1 MKRYLLIISLFSL
14 IFASCTSAQFSSAVK
29 TANDLLVNEQELT
42 TTDVISGLKEA
53 LVKGAEYS
61 TGSASQIDG
70 YFKNPEIK
78 IPFPP
83 EIENVQVKLRQLG
96 LNKPV
101 DDFILSINRAAEK
114 AAIEAKP
121 LFVDAITSMTIEDAW
136 AILKGDDHAATS
148 YLRKTTSAQLETKF
162 APIID
167 DALNKVNATKYYEVM
182 VTQYN
187 RIPFVKK
194 VDTDLT
200 NYVNQ
205 LAMDGLFL
213 LVAKEEEKIR
223 KDPMERT
230 TELLK
235 RVFGY
240 EK

>member
-1 MKRYLLIISLFSL
+1 MTRYLQILPIFSILI
-14 IFASCTSAQFSSAVK
+14 ASCTSAQFSSAVRS
-29 TANDLLVNEQELT
+29 ANDLLIDSQELT

-61 TGSASQIDG
+61 TNSASRLDG
-70 YFKNPEIK
+70 YFKNPEIT

-83 EIENVQVKLRQLG
+83 EIENIQTKLRQVG

-114 AAIEAKP
+114 AAGEAKP
-121 LFVDAITSMTIEDAW
+121 LFVAAITSMTIEDAW
-136 AILKGDDHAATS
+136 TILKGDDHAATS
-148 YLRKTTSAQLETKF
+148 YLRKTTSAQLESKF
-162 APIID
+162 EPVIE

-200 NYVNQ
+200 HYVNQ
-205 LAMDGLFL
+205 RAMDGLFL

-223 KDPMERT
+223 EDPLART

-240 EK
+240 EE